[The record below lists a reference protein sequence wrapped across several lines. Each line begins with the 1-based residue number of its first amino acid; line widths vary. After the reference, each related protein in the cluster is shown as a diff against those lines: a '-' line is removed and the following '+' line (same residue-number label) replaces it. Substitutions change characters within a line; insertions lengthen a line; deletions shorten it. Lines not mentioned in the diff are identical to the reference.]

1 MISINNLS
9 VRFGNFELF
18 SDIGFMINKKDRIG
32 LVGKNGAGKTT
43 LLKVI
48 NGDISPSQGLVSI
61 PTDIK
66 IGYLPQ
72 QMILKN
78 ANVSVFNETKNAFKE
93 VLNLQKEIDKINTQI
108 ADYHNYNDDEYL
120 KLIEKLAHF
129 SEHLNIIGVDN
140 IDQNIEKVLKGLG
153 FLQTDL
159 QRKITEFS
167 GGWRM
172 RVELAKILLQNPDI
186 ILLDEPTN
194 HLDIEAIQWLETF
207 LETYRGAVLTISHD
221 RAFLDNITNRT
232 IEINLGKIYD
242 YKVSYSQFKILQQER
257 IEQQI
262 AAHENQQKLINDTER
277 FIERFRYKATK
288 ANQVQSRIKQLEK
301 LDRLEVDELDN
312 AAMNIKFPPAP
323 RTGDIVVK
331 ADELYQTYDGKKNIL
346 ENINLIVERGEKIA
360 FVGRNGEG
368 KTTLAKVIIGELEHS
383 GLLKIGHNVKI
394 GYFAQNQ
401 DELLDPELTVF
412 ETLDKIAIGDVRT
425 KLRDIL
431 GSFLFSGE
439 DIDKKVK
446 VLSGGEHSRL
456 SLAKLL
462 LEPYNLLVLDEPT
475 NHLDMRSKDILK
487 QALLK
492 FDASL
497 IIVSHDR
504 YFLDGLVDK
513 VYEFK
518 NNKINQHIGG
528 IYDFLR
534 KKKLE
539 NLKELEQK
547 QNTQI
552 SKTKE
557 KASDNKTLYLERKEL
572 EKQRR
577 SIQNKIQKAEKEIE
591 KLEKEIETLNKILS
605 NPEEMHTEKLNTAFN
620 MFEKLNSQLEKQ
632 MKTWEEAENQLQ
644 EFEKNNIS

>member
-262 AAHENQQKLINDTER
+262 AAYENQQKLINDTES
-277 FIERFRYKATK
+277 KCS
-288 ANQVQSRIKQLEK
+288 Q
-301 LDRLEVDELDN
+301 EL
-312 AAMNIKFPPAP
+312 
-323 RTGDIVVK
+323 
-331 ADELYQTYDGKKNIL
+331 
-346 ENINLIVERGEKIA
+346 
-360 FVGRNGEG
+360 
-368 KTTLAKVIIGELEHS
+368 
-383 GLLKIGHNVKI
+383 
-394 GYFAQNQ
+394 
-401 DELLDPELTVF
+401 
-412 ETLDKIAIGDVRT
+412 
-425 KLRDIL
+425 
-431 GSFLFSGE
+431 
-439 DIDKKVK
+439 
-446 VLSGGEHSRL
+446 
-456 SLAKLL
+456 
-462 LEPYNLLVLDEPT
+462 
-475 NHLDMRSKDILK
+475 
-487 QALLK
+487 
-492 FDASL
+492 
-497 IIVSHDR
+497 
-504 YFLDGLVDK
+504 
-513 VYEFK
+513 
-518 NNKINQHIGG
+518 NN
-528 IYDFLR
+528 
-534 KKKLE
+534 
-539 NLKELEQK
+539 
-547 QNTQI
+547 
-552 SKTKE
+552 
-557 KASDNKTLYLERKEL
+557 
-572 EKQRR
+572 
-577 SIQNKIQKAEKEIE
+577 
-591 KLEKEIETLNKILS
+591 
-605 NPEEMHTEKLNTAFN
+605 
-620 MFEKLNSQLEKQ
+620 
-632 MKTWEEAENQLQ
+632 
-644 EFEKNNIS
+644 

>member
-1 MISINNLS
+1 MISVNNLTI
-9 VRFGNFELF
+9 RFGNFELF
-18 SDIGFMINKKDRIG
+18 SDIGFLINKRDRIG
-32 LVGKNGAGKTT
+32 LVGKNGAGKST

-48 NGDISPSQGLVSI
+48 NGDISPNEGNISV

-72 QMILKN
+72 QMILEN
-78 ANVSVFNETKNAFKE
+78 AKLSVFEEARTAFQN
-93 VLNLQKEIDKINTQI
+93 VLEIQTEIDKLNVQI
-108 ADYHNYNDDEYL
+108 ANYHDYTEDEYS
-120 KLIEKLAHF
+120 KLIEKLTHL
-129 SEHLNIIGVDN
+129 SEHPNIIGADN
-140 IDQNIEKVLKGLG
+140 VEQNIEKVLKGLG
-153 FLQTDL
+153 FSQTDF
-159 QRKITEFS
+159 QRKISEFS
-167 GGWRM
+167 GGWKM
-172 RVELAKILLQNPDI
+172 RVELAKILLQNPDV

-194 HLDIEAIQWLETF
+194 HLDIEAIQWLESF
-207 LETYRGAVLTISHD
+207 LETYGGAVLVISHD
-221 RAFLDNITNRT
+221 RAFLDNVTNRT

-242 YKVSYSQFKILQQER
+242 YKVSYSKFKVLQQER
-257 IEQQI
+257 LAQQI
-262 AAHENQQKLINDTER
+262 AAYENQQKLIEDTER

-301 LDRLEVDELDN
+301 LDRLEIDELDN

-323 RTGDIVVK
+323 RSGDIVVK
-331 ADELYQTYDGKKNIL
+331 IDELSQTYDGKKYIL
-346 ENINLIVERGEKIA
+346 NKIDLIVERGEKIA

-368 KTTLAKVIIGELEHS
+368 KTTLSKVIIGELEYS
-383 GLLKIGHNVKI
+383 GELKIGHNVKI

-412 ETLDKIAIGDVRT
+412 ETLDRIAVGDIRT

-492 FDASL
+492 FDGSL

-518 NNKINQHIGG
+518 NHKIRQHIGG

-534 KKKLE
+534 KKKIE

-547 QNTQI
+547 EKVQASQ
-552 SKTKE
+552 TKE
-557 KASDNKTLYLERKEL
+557 KVSKNKILYLERKEI
-572 EKQRR
+572 ERQRR
-577 SIQNKIQKAEKEIE
+577 SLQNKVEKAEKEIE
-591 KLEKEIETLNKILS
+591 RLEKEIETLHNLLS
-605 NPEEMHTEKLNTAFN
+605 NPEKIDAEEANAVFEKFS
-620 MFEKLNSQLEKQ
+620 KLNSELEHQ
-632 MKTWEEAENQLQ
+632 MDLWEKAGNELH
-644 EFEKNNIS
+644 EFEENNS